1 LIDMTEAKDYILR
14 FENVT
19 KVFGSKAILDGMD
32 FSIRRGET
40 FVIVGPSG
48 TGKSVTLKHMVRL
61 LTPDDGNIY
70 VGDDCINE
78 ATGRELSAL
87 RERFGYLFQGGALLA
102 WLSVGENIALPLRE
116 KTKLP
121 EDEIQKRVRRVLG
134 MVEMSDAYDKRPAD
148 ISGGMCKRAG
158 LARAI
163 ITEPEIVLYDE
174 PTSGLDPV
182 TSRTIDALIEHL
194 QVELGVTS
202 VVVTHDLH
210 SALSIGTRIAMIY
223 GGKVLELAAP
233 DEFIKSENSEVQ
245 NFLRSQY
252 ITRRGSWERN

>member
-1 LIDMTEAKDYILR
+1 MSDTDDVVVK

-19 KVFGSKAILDGMD
+19 KAFGTRKVLDGMD
-32 FSIRRGET
+32 FAIRRGET

-61 LTPDDGNIY
+61 LTPDDGRVL
-70 VGDDCINE
+70 VGEKCISQ
-78 ATGRELSAL
+78 ATGDELSEL
-87 RERFGYLFQGGALLA
+87 REKFGYLFQGGALLA

-116 KTKLP
+116 KTDLS
-121 EDEIQKRVRRVLG
+121 EDEIMYKVRRVLK
-134 MVEMSDAYDKRPAD
+134 MVEMEKDIDKRPSD

-163 ITEPEIVLYDE
+163 ITEPEIILYDE

-182 TSRTIDALIEHL
+182 TARTIDTLIESL
-194 QVELGVTS
+194 REELGVTS

-223 GGKVLELAAP
+223 QGKVLELATPA
-233 DEFIKSENSEVQ
+233 EFIESKNEEVVK
-245 NFLRSQY
+245 FLESQY
-252 ITRRGSWERN
+252 ITRRGVWERKR

>member
-1 LIDMTEAKDYILR
+1 MSKKPDNILR

-19 KVFGSKAILDGMD
+19 KVFGRKAILDGMS
-32 FSIRRGET
+32 FEIRRGET

-70 VGDDCINE
+70 VNSSCINRV
-78 ATGRELSAL
+78 TGKDLSEL
-87 RERFGYLFQGGALLA
+87 RENFGYLFQGGALLA
-102 WLSVGENIALPLRE
+102 WLTVGENIALPLRE
-116 KTKLP
+116 KSSFS
-121 EDEIQKRVRRVLG
+121 EEEIQERVAKALA
-134 MVEMSDAYDKRPAD
+134 MVEMSDDYEKHPSD

-163 ITEPEIVLYDE
+163 ITEPDIVLYDE

-182 TSRTIDALIEHL
+182 TARTIDALIEDL
-194 QVELGVTS
+194 RVELGVTS

-210 SALSIGTRIAMIY
+210 SALSIGTRIAMIH
-223 GGKVLELAAP
+223 GGKVVELATP
-233 DEFIKSENSEVQ
+233 EEFIRSENSEVKK
-245 NFLRSQY
+245 FLKSQY
-252 ITRRGSWERN
+252 ITERGTWERDKI